1 MAGGARISDGHP
13 IQTGQP
19 TPGAGATRSASEGR
33 AVADARRSARAVRLA
48 RRVAAHLFGPPGA
61 RDFAVRYWDSGIVE
75 SPPGA
80 PAFTIVLNHPAAFR
94 RMLLPPSQLRLGE
107 AYIRGDFD
115 VDGDL
120 EAARGLAPVIRDRV
134 TDPATLARIAALLVA
149 SPRPARPAA
158 ADGGHG
164 TPRFE
169 GGHGRPHTR
178 RRDAAAIRAHYD
190 VGNDF
195 YRLWLDRRMVY
206 SCAYFTSP
214 EHDIDTA
221 QEAKLDHLCRK
232 LRLGP
237 GDRLL
242 DIGCGWGGL
251 VVHAAE
257 RYGAEAVGIT
267 LSPSQAELARRRA
280 EEHGVADR
288 CTIEVRD
295 YRDVAPSGSFDAV
308 VSVGMCEH
316 VGSAQLGAYF
326 RSAFAA
332 LRPGGLFMNHCIV
345 QGRDRSRRWRA
356 RLWREGEFLHR
367 YVFPD
372 GELPRVPA
380 LVSAAALAGFELRD
394 VESLREHYA
403 LTLRHWYHR
412 LEAREA
418 EATALV
424 GRQIYRIWRLYMAGS
439 AHGFATGAMSLM
451 QMLFARPDA
460 EGRVPLPLTRA
471 DLYRPA

>member
-1 MAGGARISDGHP
+1 
-13 IQTGQP
+13 
-19 TPGAGATRSASEGR
+19 
-33 AVADARRSARAVRLA
+33 
-48 RRVAAHLFGPPGA
+48 
-61 RDFAVRYWDSGIVE
+61 VRYWDSGIVE
-75 SPPGA
+75 SPDGA

-107 AYIRGDFD
+107 AYIRGDFE
-115 VDGDL
+115 VEGDL
-120 EAARGLAPVIRDRV
+120 EAARGLAPVIRDRI
-134 TDPATLARIAALLVA
+134 TDPGTLARIAALLLA
-149 SPRPARPAA
+149 SPRAEAPAWLAPGSR
-158 ADGGHG
+158 
-164 TPRFE
+164 RFE
-169 GGHGRPHTR
+169 DAHGRAHSR

-195 YRLWLDRRMVY
+195 YALWLDRRMVY
-206 SCAYFTSP
+206 SCAYFTSADT
-214 EHDIDTA
+214 DIDTA

-232 LRLGP
+232 LRLTP

-251 VVHAAE
+251 AVHAAE
-257 RYGAEAVGIT
+257 RFGADVVGIT
-267 LSPSQAELARRRA
+267 LSAAQAELARRRA
-280 EEHGVADR
+280 EEDGVADR
-288 CTIEVRD
+288 CTIEIRD
-295 YRDVAPSGSFDAV
+295 YRDIATLGTFDAV

-316 VGSAQLGAYF
+316 VGSAQLGTYF

-332 LRPGGLFMNHCIV
+332 VRPGGLFMNHCIV
-345 QGRDRSRRWRA
+345 QGRDRSRRWRS

-380 LVSAAALAGFELRD
+380 LVSEAALAGFELRD

-418 EATALV
+418 VATALV
-424 GRQIYRIWRLYMAGS
+424 GREIYRIWRLYMAGS

-471 DLYRPA
+471 DLYPPA